1 MLGAVVGWLV
11 GGCPL
16 LVVGCR
22 PQSMSTGL
30 TFGENRPQSMS
41 TGLIFV
47 ENCPQSMS
55 TDLDFGEESTKA
67 ARLSQFGGQKR

>member
-11 GGCPL
+11 GGCQL

-30 TFGENRPQSMS
+30 TFGEN
-41 TGLIFV
+41 
-47 ENCPQSMS
+47 CPRSMS
-55 TDLDFGEESTKA
+55 TDLDFRRKSPPKYVN
-67 ARLSQFGGQKR
+67 RCDFV